1 MDPTPVRHTRS
12 FDNGLKKLGRK
23 YPTVFDAVDLLILE
37 LSEGQ
42 RPGTLYRRVGAT
54 VFRVRLVNRF
64 ARSGKSGG
72 FRVAYHVS
80 DAGTVSLIAIC
91 ARSECRELH
100 ETNVRRLIS
109 NLQLQ

>member
-1 MDPTPVRHTRS
+1 M
-12 FDNGLKKLGRK
+12 
-23 YPTVFDAVDLLILE
+23 
-37 LSEGQ
+37 
-42 RPGTLYRRVGAT
+42 LYRRVGAT
-54 VFRVRLVNRF
+54 AFRVRLANRS

-80 DAGTVSLIAIC
+80 DAGTVSLLAIC

-100 ETNVRRLIS
+100 ETNIRRLIS